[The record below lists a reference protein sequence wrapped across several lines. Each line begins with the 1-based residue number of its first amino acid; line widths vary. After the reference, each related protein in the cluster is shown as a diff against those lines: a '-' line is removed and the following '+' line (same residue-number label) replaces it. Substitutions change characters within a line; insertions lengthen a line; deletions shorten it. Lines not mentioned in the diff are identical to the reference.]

1 MYIQLLENSK
11 IYVYGA
17 IGFVVIGI
25 IIGLLLLIKRKKPQV
40 KALSN
45 DYINQL
51 YEALG
56 SNRNIK
62 QLELVQKRLQ
72 IEVNQLASV
81 NQELLKRLDIPAFV
95 TGKKITLLIKDNA
108 NEVFKYLNEK
118 RKEEA

>member
-25 IIGLLLLIKRKKPQV
+25 IVGLLLLIKRKKPQV

>member
-81 NQELLKRLDIPAFV
+81 NQELLKRLDTPAFV

>member
-17 IGFVVIGI
+17 IGFVVISI

-81 NQELLKRLDIPAFV
+81 NQELLKRLDTPAFV